1 MKIVFAGQLD
11 RVFANEFA
19 ISVGLDPDS
28 DIDLEAVE
36 EQRSADFHYF
46 QMAGT
51 LAALSDEIVSL
62 PYVRYAADPVY
73 QGSEFKFP
81 PGMTDPEAVRQ
92 RIDAIA
98 SFDPVVSDALEL
110 AKMCALVGQLSTASE
125 DVLDNVDTEEA
136 WIGHYHAL
144 RHLHGDQ
151 GVPLAYLAGLLMQAF
166 HAWET
171 GAVLVLAE
179 CDRFILADLGAMIV
193 RKRWPR
199 PFAIPDLR
207 YMGPPYNK
215 KWSGPLV
222 NLRPVDIDAV
232 DVLKRDP
239 GIRAY
244 ADAIVEIV
252 LRAEVGKVGSAL
264 EGAKRSLRSGIFSR
278 GNDDAEI
285 TLVAASVRMFG
296 NAGTVTPGGKPDP
309 DAWSKRRFPHRTLRT
324 IVLA

>member
-19 ISVGLDPDS
+19 ISVGLEPDE
-28 DIDLEAVE
+28 DLDLEDVD
-36 EQRSADFHYF
+36 EQRSADSHYF
-46 QMAGT
+46 HMAGT
-51 LAALSDEIVSL
+51 LAALSDEIVPL

-73 QGSEFKFP
+73 RESELGSSTP
-81 PGMTDPEAVRQ
+81 VSDPKAAGQ
-92 RIDAIA
+92 RIEAIA
-98 SFDPVVSDALEL
+98 RFDRLANEALEL
-110 AKMCALVGQLSTASE
+110 AKMCAFVGQLSAACD
-125 DVLDNVDTEEA
+125 DVLDDVDTEEA

-144 RHLHGDQ
+144 RHLHGDY
-151 GVPLAYLAGLLMQAF
+151 GVPHAYIAGLLIQAL
-166 HAWET
+166 HAWQT
-171 GAVLVLAE
+171 GAVLALAE

-215 KWSGPLV
+215 KCSGSLL

-232 DVLKRDP
+232 DVFKRDP
-239 GIRAY
+239 RIRAY
-244 ADAIVEIV
+244 ADAIAEIV
-252 LRAEVGKVGSAL
+252 SRAEVGNVGSAL
-264 EGAKRSLRSGIFSR
+264 KGAKRSLHSGIPSR
-278 GNDDAEI
+278 VNDDAEI

-296 NAGTVTPGGKPDP
+296 NAGTVTPGGKSDP
-309 DAWSKRRFPHRTLRT
+309 DAWSKRRFPHRMLRT